1 MPFAAVAG
9 VLFTVALF
17 FGLWQLVGQP
27 LEIIARPVGP
37 LVDYTPKRVVAPI
50 IIVDVEM
57 LIHEPPRP
65 KLTIP
70 GLGLDTIDEST
81 VRMRPDLV
89 RVGGVSRAG
98 VRQGGGI
105 PMGVDR
111 DAMPIIRVDPVYPP
125 SFEARGI
132 EGWVRVQFNVTETGA
147 VSDAI
152 VVDSKPGD
160 PFDEAALEAVA
171 RWRYHPRVVNGEATD
186 RVGLQTLIRFTIE
199 NR

>member
-1 MPFAAVAG
+1 
-9 VLFTVALF
+9 
-17 FGLWQLVGQP
+17 
-27 LEIIARPVGP
+27 
-37 LVDYTPKRVVAPI
+37 
-50 IIVDVEM
+50 
-57 LIHEPPRP
+57 
-65 KLTIP
+65 
-70 GLGLDTIDEST
+70 
-81 VRMRPDLV
+81 
-89 RVGGVSRAG
+89 
-98 VRQGGGI
+98 
-105 PMGVDR
+105 MGVDR